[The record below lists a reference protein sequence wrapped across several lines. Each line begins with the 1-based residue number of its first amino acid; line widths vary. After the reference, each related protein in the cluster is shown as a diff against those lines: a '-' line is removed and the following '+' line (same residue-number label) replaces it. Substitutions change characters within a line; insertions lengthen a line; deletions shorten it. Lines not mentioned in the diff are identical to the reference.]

1 MTESRWL
8 AEIEF
13 VKQNF
18 PEFTPFVT
26 QSGSV
31 GFAGTL
37 KGRRRVYQVLIKA
50 AASSY
55 PAVEPKTY
63 MDPKP
68 EQHHWIP
75 QDNTPMDKRHLCYI
89 RESKKWDPARSSFAN
104 CILIAVRYIN
114 AFD

>member
-1 MTESRWL
+1 MTEQRWL
-8 AEIEF
+8 AEIKF
-13 VKQNF
+13 VQENF
-18 PEFTPFVT
+18 PEFAPFVT
-26 QSGSV
+26 QSGVV

-37 KGRRRVYQVLIKA
+37 KGRRRVYQVVIKV

-55 PAVEPKTY
+55 PAIEPQTY

-75 QDNTPMDKRHLCYI
+75 QDSTPIDKRHLCYK
-89 RESKKWDPARSSFAN
+89 RDGGMWNPAKSSFAN
-104 CILIAVRYIN
+104 CILIAVRYIH